1 MSVGADA
8 RARTMARWRIAP
20 SRGNSQA
27 AVGMEHFVDHA
38 WQRVP
43 GEPRG
48 DESVAREA
56 SLWRFRRPTGAAIE
70 RPRPPSRRVA
80 RAHMPRMAFL
90 ALAFGWTFAVAAL
103 LGVVLAL
110 RWLG

>member
-1 MSVGADA
+1 M
-8 RARTMARWRIAP
+8 
-20 SRGNSQA
+20 Q
-27 AVGMEHFVDHA
+27 HFVDHA

-43 GEPRG
+43 GEPREAG
-48 DESVAREA
+48 GVVREA

-70 RPRPPSRRVA
+70 RPRPPSRRMA
-80 RAHMPRMAFL
+80 RAHMPRTAFL

-110 RWLG
+110 RALG